1 MYIYAYMDLQAY
13 VVMLVHACTAVLYIG
28 RTFELYI
35 SMCVYI
41 YIYIVVVINL
51 RRRRRELQ
59 TVESLV
65 AQVQCTIDSYLT

>member
-13 VVMLVHACTAVLYIG
+13 VVMLVHACTAVLYKG
-28 RTFELYI
+28 HT
-35 SMCVYI
+35 SS

-51 RRRRRELQ
+51 RGRRRELK

-65 AQVQCTIDSYLT
+65 APVQCTKESYQT